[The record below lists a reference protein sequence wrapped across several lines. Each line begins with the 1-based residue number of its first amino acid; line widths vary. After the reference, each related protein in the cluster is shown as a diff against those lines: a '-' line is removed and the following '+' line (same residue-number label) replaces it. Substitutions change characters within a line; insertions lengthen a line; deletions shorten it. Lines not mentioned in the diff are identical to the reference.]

1 MRCYEKPLKKQTLYV
16 FMKDNTNQVA
26 QRILDLV
33 THTNSLS
40 INDII
45 RRLKLELNNKNISF
59 VTNVIN
65 QLLKNKIIQKNSNG
79 KYSLKTEDKNI
90 FQGTIEIS
98 GDVGI
103 IKTNNKKIDK
113 IIIRRRNFNTALDG
127 DEVVVKLLAQQKN
140 KKPRAEVI
148 NIIRRATTQIFGTIE
163 FDGDFYF
170 LVPDDSKYYVDF
182 LIPKKYLN
190 EAKSGDKVAAQFL
203 HWENPNKSPVAK
215 VEEIL
220 GKTGNPEAEFNS
232 VLKEFDL
239 ILTFNDEIYEEIKK
253 IRPPQNRKYKKRI
266 DFRNELVITI
276 DPEDA
281 RDFDDALSLKILENG
296 NYQIGIH
303 IADVSHYVTE
313 NSATDIEA
321 RIRGTSVYLVDRV
334 VPMLPEK
341 LSNEICSLQ
350 EGKPRYTFSVIAE
363 ITPTAKLVDYKICET
378 IICNKRRYNYDEIQK
393 IIDTQKGDNAEFV
406 LELNKIAKLFRK
418 KRFQKGGINFNTT
431 EYKFILDKEKFPIKV
446 YEKKSVQA
454 TQLVEEF
461 MLFANKVVAQHIKV
475 LTKKYGLR
483 QLLPFLYRV
492 HDEPDV
498 TKIKDVLTM
507 IKSIIKKDINSN
519 KIDAKQLNKYLQELD
534 GKPEETTINQ
544 LLIRSMAKAEYSHQ
558 NIGHYGLGFGDY
570 THFTSPIRRYPD
582 LVVHRLLKEFEMSQ
596 PSDERLK
603 YLNLFTREVGK
614 NSTQK
619 EILALEAE
627 RTSNKIAFLFLSM
640 DKTGE
645 VYNGTVTG
653 VTTWG
658 LYVKLDEIYCEG
670 LLRIRDLVDDYYIF
684 DEKNFRL
691 VGKRRK
697 KSYGFGSRI
706 TVRIAKV
713 DFEKRQ
719 IDLVYEE

>member
-1 MRCYEKPLKKQTLYV
+1 
-16 FMKDNTNQVA
+16 MKDNTNLIA
-26 QRILDLV
+26 QKILDLV
-33 THTNSLS
+33 SVQHSLS
-40 INDII
+40 INDFV
-45 RRLKLELNNKNISF
+45 RNLKLEPNKKNINY
-59 VTNVIN
+59 VTNIVN
-65 QLLKNKIIQKNSNG
+65 QLIKNKLIQKNSHG
-79 KYSLKTEDKNI
+79 KYSLKEEETSK
-90 FQGTIEIS
+90 FQGIIEIS

-148 NIIRRATTQIFGTIE
+148 KIINRATTQIFGTIE

-170 LVPDDSKYYVDF
+170 LVPDDPKYYVDF

-203 HWENPNKSPVAK
+203 HWDNPNKSPVAK

-239 ILTFNDEIYEEIKK
+239 SLTFSNDINEEIKK
-253 IRPPQNRKYKKRI
+253 IRPPQNRKYAKRL

-281 RDFDDALSLKILENG
+281 RDFDDALSLKVLENG

-303 IADVSHYVTE
+303 IADVSHYVKE

-321 RIRGTSVYLVDRV
+321 RMRGTSVYLVDRV

-363 ITPTAKLVDYKICET
+363 ITPTAKLVDYQICET
-378 IICNKRRYNYDEIQK
+378 IICNKRRYNYNEIQE
-393 IIDTQKGDNAEFV
+393 IINTQKGENSDLI
-406 LELNKIAKLFRK
+406 LELHKLAELFRK
-418 KRFQKGGINFNTT
+418 KRFQKGGVNFNTT
-431 EYKFILDKEKFPIKV
+431 EYKFVLDNDKFPIKV
-446 YEKKSVQA
+446 YEKKSTQA
-454 TQLVEEF
+454 TKLVEEF

-483 QLLPFLYRV
+483 QLLPFIYRV
-492 HDEPDV
+492 HDEPDG
-498 TKIKDVLTM
+498 TKIRDVLAM
-507 IKSIIKKDINSN
+507 IKAIIKKDINPN
-519 KIDAKQLNKYLQELD
+519 NIDAKQLNKYLNELE

-558 NIGHYGLGFGDY
+558 NIGHYGLGFVDY

-582 LVVHRLLKEFEMSQ
+582 LVVHRLLKEFEISQ
-596 PSDERLK
+596 PSDERMK

-614 NSTQK
+614 NSTQR
-619 EILALEAE
+619 EILASEAE

-640 DKTGE
+640 DKMGD
-645 VYNGTVTG
+645 VYEGTVTG

-658 LYVKLDEIYCEG
+658 LYVKLDELYCEG

-706 TVRIAKV
+706 KVRIAKV